1 MVSAMPDPVCTV
13 LVFTEDSSKTASTTL
28 TALTKKLLRYIDP
41 HCETHRIRFEPAND
55 EAREILIANQFKNP
69 GHGRRFQLYR
79 YIATQLTIENRFIV
93 HHVDADRVWSARE
106 SYPSDNVAAIQRNI
120 LSHVHR
126 VLAERFS
133 PEEIERRLGR
143 FLRLVPYW
151 ELESWL
157 YQNIQRANDLGSH
170 RPGCRCAELLAA
182 WRADRALL
190 DEQPHPSDQLC
201 IGKQHNDELVQGFPT
216 AEAYAAGKSLAAA
229 VDAMLECEPLLHAIQ
244 RTYQLSTPGPEP
256 A

>member
-1 MVSAMPDPVCTV
+1 MVSGTDPVCTI
-13 LVFTEDSSKTASTTL
+13 LVFTEDSSKTALTTL
-28 TALTKKLLRYIDP
+28 AALTKKLLRHIDSY
-41 HCETHRIRFEPAND
+41 CETHRIRFEPAND
-55 EAREILIANQFKNP
+55 EAREILTANQFKNP

-93 HHVDADRVWSARE
+93 HHVDADRTWSTRGTA
-106 SYPSDNVAAIQRNI
+106 PSENAAAIQRNI
-120 LSHVHR
+120 LAHVHR

-133 PEEIERRLGR
+133 AEEIERRLVR

-157 YQNIQRANDLGSH
+157 YQNTERANDLGPH
-170 RPGCRCAELLAA
+170 RPDCRCAELLAA

-190 DEQPHPSDQLC
+190 DEQPHPSDTLC

-216 AEAYAAGKSLAAA
+216 AEVYAAGKSLAAA

-244 RTYQLSTPGPEP
+244 RTYAPSTPAPDP